1 MKDEI
6 FDLSDKVVIVTGG
19 AGLIGEKFCEAL
31 YKYGANVIIADI
43 NYEKAMKL
51 ENNLGKRAKA
61 YEVDITSVESV
72 QNMIDNILKEHKE
85 IDVLIN
91 NAYPRNKNYGRKF
104 EDIEIDD
111 WKENVDIHLNG
122 YFIITK
128 LISEIMIEQES
139 GNIINLGSIYGVQ
152 GPDFNIYKG
161 LDMTSPAEYSA
172 IKGAII
178 NFTKYLASYLG
189 EYNIRVNAISP
200 GGVFNNQNDKFI
212 DNYIKSTPLNRMA
225 NPEDLQGAILFLA
238 SDASKYVTGHNL
250 IVDGGWTIC

>member
-1 MKDEI
+1 MRDQI
-6 FDLSDKVVIVTGG
+6 FDLSDQVVIITGG

-61 YEVDITSVESV
+61 YEVDITSVDSV
-72 QNMIDNILKEHKE
+72 QNMINHILAEHKG

-91 NAYPRNKNYGRKF
+91 NAYPRNENYGRKF

-128 LISEIMIEQES
+128 LISEIMIKQNS

-152 GPDFNIYKG
+152 GPNFNIYKG

-172 IKGAII
+172 IKGAVI

-189 EYNIRVNAISP
+189 EYNIRVNTISP
-200 GGVFNNQNDKFI
+200 GGVFNNQDEKFV
-212 DNYIKSTPLNRMA
+212 DNYIKNTPLNRMA
-225 NPEDLQGAILFLA
+225 TPEDLQGAIVFLA
-238 SDASKYVTGHNL
+238 SNASKYVTGHNL